1 MVETTEK
8 TSRFSDHRFAIT
20 LSTVF
25 LVIGAVIA
33 WHHEMWRDEMQAWL
47 IARDAPSVFE
57 LLKVLKRY
65 EGHPSVW
72 HLGLYV
78 LQFFTSSPI
87 IMQPYHL
94 IIATATIFVF
104 ARFSPFT
111 RLQKT
116 LFAFGYFPFYEYAI
130 ICRNYAIGIL
140 LLCLVCTLFN
150 RWKQK
155 FPLVGLVLFVLAHTS
170 VHALIIVISIA
181 LLLVLEVLLTSER
194 PSRTH
199 MGIGFALILTG
210 ILTAIYQI
218 APAADQGTRP
228 GWTTTFDWHHLQ
240 NVFNLISRVFF
251 AIPRSMLH
259 FWNTNVLDPIPNSA
273 QIKLVLSVLI
283 LLFVIGLL
291 LRKPTVLLMYLC
303 GTTGLLAFFY
313 TKYFG
318 SVRHHGFLFMLFIA
332 AVWIS
337 HNSYEA
343 RRLARPLK
351 ATSWG
356 LTRAFNIV
364 FVVVLLI
371 HVVGGVTAAK
381 LELNYPFS
389 NGKAV
394 ARFIKEEVKL
404 DVMLIAGAA
413 PDDLTL
419 EVLGYLEKDEF
430 FYPRS
435 DRFGSFGVW
444 DMAWRDGRSL
454 HIGEVLRRIQR
465 LADEKGEDI
474 LIVSARPF
482 SEGMKRGVPRVSA
495 PLEIGRTEGAHYFVG
510 SVDELLIAK
519 RVLSQDEINA
529 HYEGGVAAFAPTG
542 SEVILAMPFEE
553 GEGAVTKD
561 HSPYGNHG
569 ALNGGANWGEG
580 KFGASLTFD
589 GTAWVDAGNDAHLEL
604 NDTDF
609 TIALWASFGAN
620 GVNGLVGKSE
630 GGGERN
636 KWCLIN
642 RPKASTGGEV
652 VFHLNWPDRPGLWIG
667 LPRQGEMNRWYQI
680 VLVKSQD
687 NYSFYVDGKL
697 IGVVPYPLVYRFPT
711 GYTLTEIKRFGPA
724 VIDGEVPQ
732 YCVYRLSL
740 PAGQQN
746 SELDNKE

>member
-1 MVETTEK
+1 MDETTK
-8 TSRFSDHRFAIT
+8 KSPRFSDKQFAVT

-57 LLKVLKRY
+57 LFNILKRY

-94 IIATATIFVF
+94 LIATATIFVF

-140 LLCLVCTLFN
+140 LLCLFCTLFS
-150 RWKQK
+150 RWKKK
-155 FPLVGLVLFVLAHTS
+155 FPLVGVILFVLAHTS
-170 VHALIIVISIA
+170 VHALIIVISIG
-181 LLLVLEVLLTSER
+181 LLLLLEILLTSDR
-194 PSRTH
+194 PSRLH
-199 MGIGFALILTG
+199 IGIGFALILTG
-210 ILTAIYQI
+210 IITAIYQI
-218 APAADQGTRP
+218 APSADQGTRP
-228 GWTTTFDWHHLQ
+228 GWTTTLDWHHLQ
-240 NVFNLISRVFF
+240 NVLNLIQRAFF
-251 AIPRSMLH
+251 AIPRSMMH
-259 FWNTNVLDPIPNSA
+259 FWNTNFLDPIPSSA
-273 QIKLVLSVLI
+273 LIKLALSALTLLYLI
-283 LLFVIGLL
+283 TLL
-291 LRKPTVLLMYLC
+291 LRKPTVLMMYLC

-318 SVRHHGFLFMLFIA
+318 AVRHHGFLFMLFIA

-337 HNSYEA
+337 HYSYEA
-343 RRLARPLK
+343 RRLPNPLK
-351 ATSWG
+351 TTSWG
-356 LTRAFNIV
+356 LAKAFNIV
-364 FVVVLLI
+364 LVFILII

-381 LELNYPFS
+381 LELTHPFS

-394 ARFIKEEVKL
+394 ARFIVDEKL
-404 DVMLIAGAA
+404 DDMLIAGAA

-444 DMAWRDGRSL
+444 DMAWRRGRSL
-454 HIGEVLRRIQR
+454 HVGEVLRRIQR
-465 LADEKGEDI
+465 LADERGEDI

-482 SEGMKRGVPRVSA
+482 SEGLKRGVPRVSA

-510 SVDELLIAK
+510 SIDELLIAK

-580 KFGASLTFD
+580 KFGAALTFD

-642 RPKASTGGEV
+642 RPKASAGGEV
-652 VFHLNWPDRPGLWIG
+652 VFHLNWPHRPGLWIG

-740 PAGQQN
+740 PARQQN

>member
-1 MVETTEK
+1 MAEATEK
-8 TSRFSDHRFAIT
+8 TSRFSDHRFAVT

-25 LVIGAVIA
+25 LIIGAVIA

-47 IARDAPSVFE
+47 IARDAPSVIE
-57 LLKVLKRY
+57 LFKILKRY

-104 ARFSPFT
+104 SRFSPFT

-140 LLCLVCTLFN
+140 LLCLFCTLFS

-155 FPLVGLVLFVLAHTS
+155 FPLVGLILFVLAHTS
-170 VHALIIVISIA
+170 VHALIIVMSIA
-181 LLLVLEVLLTSER
+181 LFLILEVVIASER

-210 ILTAIYQI
+210 IGTAIYQI

-228 GWTTTFDWHHLQ
+228 GWTTAFDWHHLQ
-240 NVFNLISRVFF
+240 NVLNLISRVFF
-251 AIPRSMLH
+251 AIPRSMMH
-259 FWNTNVLDPIPNSA
+259 FWNTNFLDPIPNSA

-337 HNSYEA
+337 HYSYEA
-343 RRLARPLK
+343 RRLASPLK

-356 LTRAFNIV
+356 LARAFNIV

-371 HVVGGVTAAK
+371 HAVGGVTAAK
-381 LELNYPFS
+381 LELTYPFS
-389 NGKAV
+389 TGKAV
-394 ARFIKEEVKL
+394 ARFIKEEANL
-404 DVMLIAGAA
+404 EGMLIAGAA

-444 DMAWRDGRSL
+444 DMAWRDGRNL
-454 HIGEVLRRIQR
+454 HIVEVLRRVQR
-465 LADEKGEDI
+465 LADERGEDI

-482 SEGMKRGVPRVSA
+482 SAEMERGVPRVSA
-495 PLEIGRTEGAHYFVG
+495 PLEIGRTEGAHYFQG

-519 RVLSQDEINA
+519 RALSQEEINA
-529 HYEGGVAAFAPTG
+529 HYEGGVAAVGPTG
-542 SEVILAMPFEE
+542 AEVILAMPFEE

-561 HSPYGNHG
+561 NSPYGNHG
-569 ALNGGANWGEG
+569 SLKGANWGEG
-580 KFGASLTFD
+580 KFGAALTFD
-589 GTAWVDAGNDAHLEL
+589 GTAWVDAGNNAHLEL

-630 GGGERN
+630 GPGERN

-642 RPKASTGGEV
+642 RPKASAGGEI
-652 VFHLNWPDRPGLWIG
+652 VFHLNWPDRPGLWMG

-687 NYSFYVDGKL
+687 TCNFYVDGKL
-697 IGVVPYPLVYRFPT
+697 IGAIPYPLIYQPPT
-711 GYTLTEIKRFGPA
+711 GYTLTELTRFGPA

-732 YCVYRLSL
+732 YCVYQLSL

-746 SELDNKE
+746 LELDNRE